1 MDFNGN
7 GQIDPEEWLLT
18 EMILEDE
25 EEEND
30 KKGGSNKPSG
40 GGCLSSFLLIIGTPI
55 IALLCLSNLVGI
67 I

>member
-25 EEEND
+25 DEDDD
-30 KKGGSNKPSG
+30 KKGGPNKPSG
-40 GGCLSSFLLIIGTPI
+40 GGCLTSFIFIIGTPVI
-55 IALLCLSNLVGI
+55 TLLFLANLLGI
-67 I
+67 V